1 MEPTTFHLRQG
12 HESLTHL
19 GGLPLIGKAVARFSQ
34 LRQLIDPR
42 FPVRNGITNS
52 DILLADLG
60 LLCQGKSDFEAIER
74 YRQDPFYAQAL
85 GLRAVPASPTLR
97 QRLDEKAEAFLPWVD
112 EANLQLLQR
121 ARVGITAL
129 PCGFVPLDL
138 DVFTLDNSNT
148 RKEGI
153 GWTYAGFVGYSPIAA
168 YLGQEGWNVGMEL
181 REGTQHSAE
190 QTDATLDR
198 VLPRAVALTPAPL
211 LIRMDAGFHGKA
223 IAETIARHN
232 QGRQEAGGEPIR
244 FLIKWNRR
252 GHKLDALIQRRQADS
267 AATWDHPRS
276 GKRVTIWEEE
286 VWLREVPVR
295 RILRLTERNRLANGQ
310 RLLLPEWTLEGWD
323 TTLPQAIDPQTV
335 IALYADHATHEQF
348 HVEIKTELDLER
360 LPSGKFA
367 TNDLILTLG
376 AMAYNLLRMIGQN
389 TLIGP
394 DAPPRHPAK
403 RRRVKTV
410 IQEIITQAAH
420 IVHHARQ
427 WILSFPENAPGFFAS
442 QRLYAAWSASLTHRA
457 DSRFLSGAR
466 PT

>member
-1 MEPTTFHLRQG
+1 
-12 HESLTHL
+12 
-19 GGLPLIGKAVARFSQ
+19 
-34 LRQLIDPR
+34 
-42 FPVRNGITNS
+42 
-52 DILLADLG
+52 LG

-74 YRQDPFYAQAL
+74 YRKDRFFAQSL

-112 EANLQLLQR
+112 EANLQLLR
-121 ARVGITAL
+121 RGRVPITPL
-129 PCGFVPLDL
+129 SCGWVPLDL

-168 YLGQEGWNVGMEL
+168 YLGQEGWNIGMEL

-198 VLPRAVALTPAPL
+198 VLPRAVVLTPSPIL
-211 LIRMDAGFHGKA
+211 VRTDAGFHGKA
-223 IAETIARHN
+223 IAQTLDRH
-232 QGRQEAGGEPIR
+232 RQERQAAGGSPLA

-252 GHKLDALIQRRQADS
+252 GQDLEARIQQRLADP
-267 AATWDHPRS
+267 AAEWFSPRP

-286 VWLREVPVR
+286 AMLGEVRVR
-295 RILRLTERNRLANGQ
+295 RVLRLTERSTLANGQ
-310 RLLLPEWTLEGWD
+310 HLLLPEEILEGWD
-323 TTLPQAIDPQTV
+323 TTLPTEIDPQAV

-348 HVEIKTELDLER
+348 PAESKTDLDLER

-389 TLIGP
+389 TLLGP

-410 IQEIITQAAH
+410 IQEVILQAARV
-420 IVHHARQ
+420 VHHARQ
-427 WILSFPENAPGFFAS
+427 WILSFPENTPGFFAFE
-442 QRLYAAWSASLTHRA
+442 RLYAAWSA
-457 DSRFLSGAR
+457 
-466 PT
+466 P